1 MALTLS
7 QLEAMRDALVTQ
19 ISTGVRSTSFQDK
32 RVDYQSV
39 DDMRKALAD
48 IESSIAAAN
57 STFTRRSYAAF
68 SKGE

>member
-1 MALTLS
+1 MALTLA
-7 QLEAMRDALVTQ
+7 QLEAMRDALVTN
-19 ISTGVRSTSFQDK
+19 ISTGVRSTSFQDR

-48 IESSIAAAN
+48 IESEIATVG